1 MGVKSPCK
9 VCFPLSWSKEKPKL
23 SRQTFDTIPKN
34 KKQTGYISDCSKC
47 LTLLKNIYTFCEID
61 SVLRFYRFKGVFGKT
76 CQKGE
81 KGLYLALGFKVFP
94 FKFSQF
100 FSLKFVMDCP
110 KLCQKSTRNEKKN
123 ILIDSEIK
131 LWPFQK
137 KTKMNALQG
146 EFNGDNTN
154 HMLQVC
160 DVNHIVHD
168 ASCTWYAPPAVPTST
183 NNVYCDGSYS
193 QGRWKG
199 GLCEPQSNFWMSSK
213 KTDILGYNIALQSKY
228 VGWRKGNIKLWSK

>member
-1 MGVKSPCK
+1 
-9 VCFPLSWSKEKPKL
+9 
-23 SRQTFDTIPKN
+23 
-34 KKQTGYISDCSKC
+34 
-47 LTLLKNIYTFCEID
+47 
-61 SVLRFYRFKGVFGKT
+61 
-76 CQKGE
+76 
-81 KGLYLALGFKVFP
+81 
-94 FKFSQF
+94 
-100 FSLKFVMDCP
+100 MDCP

-168 ASCTWYAPPAVPTST
+168 ASCT
-183 NNVYCDGSYS
+183 
-193 QGRWKG
+193 
-199 GLCEPQSNFWMSSK
+199 
-213 KTDILGYNIALQSKY
+213 
-228 VGWRKGNIKLWSK
+228 